1 MKSKWIT
8 SHNITCSWIS
18 RINIMKMVVLPKV
31 NYRFNAIPIK
41 LSVTFFT
48 KLEKQSQNVYGN
60 RNDSE

>member
-1 MKSKWIT
+1 
-8 SHNITCSWIS
+8 
-18 RINIMKMVVLPKV
+18 MKMVVLPKV

>member
-31 NYRFNAIPIK
+31 NHRFNAIPIK

-48 KLEKQSQNVYGN
+48 KLEKQSQNVYGH